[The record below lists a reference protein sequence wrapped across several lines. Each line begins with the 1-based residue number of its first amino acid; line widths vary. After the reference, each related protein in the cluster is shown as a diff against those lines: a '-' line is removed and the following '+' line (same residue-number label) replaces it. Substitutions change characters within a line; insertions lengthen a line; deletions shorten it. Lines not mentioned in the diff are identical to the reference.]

1 MKKIY
6 CVCLLAFILLF
17 SNLIVVSSLNNQQK
31 NQVAQDLYSTGATF
45 MRAENF
51 LKAKD
56 FFIYS
61 HNEAIKAGNNYLAY
75 TSNERIKECNNILGL
90 DTNDYTLSKAL
101 MSKQLILP
109 SSISN
114 YYNIKKTLTVYPYKK
129 YDSIKLEAFK
139 DQSLEFKYQIKT
151 GNVSIYFI
159 DEEAHE
165 KFLKANW
172 FIPFFAEGI
181 TGIELPSNTGPLV
194 RTSYNVPHPGYWY
207 FIVISESQDKG
218 EVEIEIL

>member
-6 CVCLLAFILLF
+6 CLCLLTFILLF
-17 SNLIVVSSLNNQQK
+17 SNLIAVSSFNNQQK

-90 DTNDYTLSKAL
+90 DINDYTLSKTL
-101 MSKQLILP
+101 MSKQLVLP
-109 SSISN
+109 SAPGISEYQRN
-114 YYNIKKTLTVYPYKK
+114 VTLNVYSYKK
-129 YDSIKLEAFK
+129 HDYLSFIVSRGQNINFEYMVTNGD
-139 DQSLEFKYQIKT
+139 
-151 GNVSIYFI
+151 VSIYFMDKVSFNRFKNSSYFVYDLSI
-159 DEEAHE
+159 G
-165 KFLKANW
+165 
-172 FIPFFAEGI
+172 GI
-181 TGIELPSNTGPLV
+181 KLPSTVGVEYSQTYTVPESGEWYLLLV
-194 RTSYNVPHPGYWY
+194 TNSA
-207 FIVISESQDKG
+207 EAG
-218 EVEIEIL
+218 ELKIDIL

>member
-1 MKKIY
+1 MKKI
-6 CVCLLAFILLF
+6 CFVFLMTFILLL
-17 SNLIVVSSLNNQQK
+17 SNLFTVTSLNNQQK
-31 NQVAQDLYSTGATF
+31 NQVAQDFYSTGASF
-45 MRAENF
+45 MRAEDF

-75 TSNERIKECNNILGL
+75 TANERIKECNNILGL
-90 DTNDYTLSKAL
+90 NANDYTLSKAL
-101 MSKQLILP
+101 MSKQIILP

-114 YYNIKKTLTVYPYKK
+114 YYNIKKTITVYSYKK
-129 YDSIKLEAFK
+129 YDSIRLEAFK

-159 DEEAHE
+159 DEDAYE
-165 KFLKANW
+165 KFLNANW
-172 FIPFFAEGI
+172 FLAFSTEGI
-181 TGIELPSNTGPLV
+181 TGIELPSDTGPFM
-194 RTSYNVPHPGYWY
+194 RTSYNVPHSGYWY
-207 FIVISESQDKG
+207 FIVITESQDKA

>member
-6 CVCLLAFILLF
+6 CACLLTFILVF
-17 SNLIVVSSLNNQQK
+17 SNLLVVSSLTNQQK

-90 DTNDYTLSKAL
+90 DINDYTLSKAL

-109 SSISN
+109 SSSGVSEYQRN
-114 YYNIKKTLTVYPYKK
+114 VTLNVYSYKK
-129 YDSIKLEAFK
+129 HDYLSFNVSQGQNINFEYMVTNGD
-139 DQSLEFKYQIKT
+139 
-151 GNVSIYFI
+151 VSIYFMDKVSFNKFKNSSYFVYDLSI
-159 DEEAHE
+159 D
-165 KFLKANW
+165 
-172 FIPFFAEGI
+172 
-181 TGIELPSNTGPLV
+181 GIELPSTVGVEYSQTYTVPESGEWYLLLV
-194 RTSYNVPHPGYWY
+194 TNS
-207 FIVISESQDKG
+207 SEAG
-218 EVEIEIL
+218 ELKIDIL

>member
-1 MKKIY
+1 MKKVY
-6 CVCLLAFILLF
+6 CLCLLTFILLF
-17 SNLIVVSSLNNQQK
+17 SNLIAVSSFNNQQK

-101 MSKQLILP
+101 MSKQLVLP
-109 SSISN
+109 SASEVSE
-114 YYNIKKTLTVYPYKK
+114 YKRNITLNVYSYKK
-129 YDSIKLEAFK
+129 HDYISFNVSQGQNINFEYMVTNGD
-139 DQSLEFKYQIKT
+139 
-151 GNVSIYFI
+151 VSIYFMDKI
-159 DEEAHE
+159 SFNRFKNSSYFVYD
-165 KFLKANW
+165 LS
-172 FIPFFAEGI
+172 IG
-181 TGIELPSNTGPLV
+181 GIELPSTVGVEYSETYTVPESGEWYLLLV
-194 RTSYNVPHPGYWY
+194 TNSA
-207 FIVISESQDKG
+207 EAG
-218 EVEIEIL
+218 ELKIDIL

>member
-1 MKKIY
+1 MKKVY
-6 CVCLLAFILLF
+6 CLCLLTFILLF
-17 SNLIVVSSLNNQQK
+17 SNLIAVSSFNNQQK

-90 DTNDYTLSKAL
+90 DTNDYTLSKTL

-109 SSISN
+109 SVSGVPE
-114 YYNIKKTLTVYPYKK
+114 YRRNITLNVYSYKK
-129 YDSIKLEAFK
+129 HDYLSFNVSRGQNINFEYMVTNGD
-139 DQSLEFKYQIKT
+139 
-151 GNVSIYFI
+151 VSIYFMDKVSFNRFKNSSYFVYDLSI
-159 DEEAHE
+159 
-165 KFLKANW
+165 
-172 FIPFFAEGI
+172 G
-181 TGIELPSNTGPLV
+181 GIELPSTVGV
-194 RTSYNVPHPGYWY
+194 EYSQTYTVPESGEWY
-207 FIVISESQDKG
+207 LLLITNSAEAG
-218 EVEIEIL
+218 ELKIDIL

>member
-6 CVCLLAFILLF
+6 CVCLLTLILVF
-17 SNLIVVSSLNNQQK
+17 SNLLVVSSLTNQQK

-90 DTNDYTLSKAL
+90 DINDYTLSKAL

-109 SSISN
+109 SSSGVSEYQRN
-114 YYNIKKTLTVYPYKK
+114 VTLNVYSYKK
-129 YDSIKLEAFK
+129 HDYLSFNVSQGQNINFEYMVTNGD
-139 DQSLEFKYQIKT
+139 
-151 GNVSIYFI
+151 VSIYFMDKVSFNKFKNSSYFVYDLSI
-159 DEEAHE
+159 D
-165 KFLKANW
+165 
-172 FIPFFAEGI
+172 
-181 TGIELPSNTGPLV
+181 GIELPSTVGVEYSQTYTVPESGEWYLLLV
-194 RTSYNVPHPGYWY
+194 TNS
-207 FIVISESQDKG
+207 SESG
-218 EVEIEIL
+218 ELKIDIL

>member
-6 CVCLLAFILLF
+6 GICLLTFILVF
-17 SNLIVVSSLNNQQK
+17 SNLIAVFSLNNQQK

-101 MSKQLILP
+101 MSKQLVLP
-109 SSISN
+109 STSEVSE
-114 YYNIKKTLTVYPYKK
+114 YKRNITLNVYSYKK
-129 YDSIKLEAFK
+129 HDYISFNLSQGQNINFEYMVTNGD
-139 DQSLEFKYQIKT
+139 
-151 GNVSIYFI
+151 VSIYFMDKI
-159 DEEAHE
+159 SFNRFKNSSYFVYD
-165 KFLKANW
+165 LS
-172 FIPFFAEGI
+172 IG
-181 TGIELPSNTGPLV
+181 GIELPSTVGVEYSETYTVPESGEWYLLLV
-194 RTSYNVPHPGYWY
+194 TNSA
-207 FIVISESQDKG
+207 EAG
-218 EVEIEIL
+218 ELKIDIL

>member
-6 CVCLLAFILLF
+6 CLCLLTFILLF
-17 SNLIVVSSLNNQQK
+17 SNLIAVSSFNNQQK

-90 DTNDYTLSKAL
+90 DSNDYTLSKTL
-101 MSKQLILP
+101 MSKQLVLP
-109 SSISN
+109 SAPGISEYQRN
-114 YYNIKKTLTVYPYKK
+114 VTLNVYSYKK
-129 YDSIKLEAFK
+129 HDYLSFIVSRGQNINFEYMVTNGD
-139 DQSLEFKYQIKT
+139 
-151 GNVSIYFI
+151 VSIYFMDKVSFNRFKNSSYFVYDLSI
-159 DEEAHE
+159 G
-165 KFLKANW
+165 
-172 FIPFFAEGI
+172 GI
-181 TGIELPSNTGPLV
+181 KLPSTVDVEYSQTYTVPESGEWYLLLV
-194 RTSYNVPHPGYWY
+194 TNSA
-207 FIVISESQDKG
+207 EAG
-218 EVEIEIL
+218 ELKIDIL

>member
-6 CVCLLAFILLF
+6 CVCLLTLILVF
-17 SNLIVVSSLNNQQK
+17 SNLLVVSSLTNQQK

-90 DTNDYTLSKAL
+90 DINDYTLSKAL

-109 SSISN
+109 SSSGVSEYQRN
-114 YYNIKKTLTVYPYKK
+114 VTLNVYSYKK
-129 YDSIKLEAFK
+129 HDYLSFNVSQGQNINFEYMVTNGD
-139 DQSLEFKYQIKT
+139 
-151 GNVSIYFI
+151 VSIYFMDKVSFNKFKNSSYFVYDLSI
-159 DEEAHE
+159 D
-165 KFLKANW
+165 
-172 FIPFFAEGI
+172 
-181 TGIELPSNTGPLV
+181 GIELPSTVGVEYSQTYTVPESGEWYLLLV
-194 RTSYNVPHPGYWY
+194 TNS
-207 FIVISESQDKG
+207 SEAG
-218 EVEIEIL
+218 ELKIDIL